1 MAPAFQT
8 NQQFHDAPGTFPM
21 DHARLPGGAQ
31 KLEDILEDVVEDV
44 TKLVRKSWKTL
55 KKE

>member
-1 MAPAFQT
+1 
-8 NQQFHDAPGTFPM
+8 M

-55 KKE
+55 KKDRTYKKI